1 MFYADFPTD
10 ITVYP
15 QEYTLHCVKT
25 GFSRYNFMMKI
36 GNTAMANYTGC
47 DDFCDSICP
56 DSILLHGNNHTIEH
70 NFNITWDGV
79 TIYSGSYS
87 QPFIGDQ
94 DYQCI
99 VSVIDQ
105 THRIRNMTIQGKMC
119 FEILNNNFFSSSNC
133 SFDASS
139 SQQNSYH
146 YHCQLDCT

>member
-1 MFYADFPTD
+1 M
-10 ITVYP
+10 
-15 QEYTLHCVKT
+15 L
-25 GFSRYNFMMKI
+25 KI

-105 THRIRNMTIQGKMC
+105 THRIRNVTIQGKMC